1 MAPLPK
7 PLVLHGKLIGPNPFK
22 VALILGELNLPYTID
37 PIELAD
43 VKTPAV
49 ISLNPNGR
57 LPALTDP
64 NTGLTIWESGA
75 IIEYLV
81 ATYDNGPKRK
91 LSFEPGSVDYWHAI
105 QWLHF
110 QMSGQGPYFGQS
122 FWFQNHHP
130 EILPSAITRYENE
143 ARRVCSVLDGWLG
156 GRLGV
161 SGGGIGK
168 ERKYLVA
175 EKCSF
180 ADLAFIP
187 WQENVQKCIRYGAD
201 GGAFDQEKE
210 FPHMHAWLER
220 IKGREAVK
228 KAFVARAEAKKGQ
241 TEREVKK

>member
-1 MAPLPK
+1 MTQLPK
-7 PLVLHGKLIGPNPFK
+7 PLVLHGKLIVPNPFK
-22 VALILGELNLPYTID
+22 VALILGELNLPYIID
-37 PIELAD
+37 LIELAD
-43 VKTPAV
+43 VKTPAA
-49 ISLNPNGR
+49 LNPNGR

-64 NTGLTIWESGA
+64 NTGLGIWESGA

-81 ATYDNGPKRK
+81 AMYDNGPKRK
-91 LSFEPGSVDYWHAI
+91 LSFEPGSVDHWHAI

-143 ARRVCSVLDGWLG
+143 ARRVCSVLDGWLE
-156 GRLGV
+156 GRLG
-161 SGGGIGK
+161 
-168 ERKYLVA
+168 
-175 EKCSF
+175 
-180 ADLAFIP
+180 
-187 WQENVQKCIRYGAD
+187 KCIRYGTD